1 LSTQSD
7 NYEVSCILSRVF
19 YYKFGELFLKLQDH
33 QLAFR
38 IVRRVVEISHFNRKQ
53 IAKKPVLNVTDSNQL
68 ILRAINDGKP
78 LLVSRFGTTETEFC
92 LEYGAPV
99 NNGNATIL
107 SIENLWRLSGVFPTN
122 PSQLADFFSK
132 YTNAASKIDF
142 CGVRRS
148 SKEFSYWEKE
158 SRIFSNYALDSTPI
172 DIEVLTPIFLKDP
185 WTQGLSGKKVLI
197 IHPFAETIRQQLKLL
212 IATPSAFYW
221 LPKFDPVILEA
232 PQSLGIKPENFH
244 FHNWNDS
251 LASLI
256 DEVEKIDF
264 DIALI
269 GCGAYGMPLG
279 SFIKE
284 KGKIAI
290 HIGGAL
296 QLFFAIRGQRWE
308 SEVNGN
314 LTSDQLKIWNWPL
327 LADTPESAYDVEEGA
342 YWAPKE
348 N

>member
-1 LSTQSD
+1 MSILSD
-7 NYEVSCILSRVF
+7 VYEVSCVLFRGF
-19 YYKFGELFLKLQDH
+19 YFEFGELILKLQGH

-38 IVRRVVEISHFNRKQ
+38 IVRRVVEISHFNK
-53 IAKKPVLNVTDSNQL
+53 ILISKKSVLNVKNSNQL
-68 ILRAINDGKP
+68 ILRAISDGKP

-92 LEYGAPV
+92 LEYGSPV
-99 NNGNATIL
+99 NNRNATFL

-132 YTNAASKIDF
+132 YTKAASNIDV

-148 SKEFSYWEKE
+148 SKEFSYWENE
-158 SRIFSNYALDSTPI
+158 SRMFSHYATDSTPI
-172 DIEVLTPIFLKDP
+172 DIEALTPIFLKDP

-197 IHPFAETIRQQLKLL
+197 IHPFAETIRQQLKSLA
-212 IATPSAFYW
+212 ATPAEFYW
-221 LPKFDPVILEA
+221 LPRFYPIVLEA
-232 PQSLGIKPENFH
+232 PQSLGVEPENYH
-244 FHNWNDS
+244 FNNWNDS
-251 LASLI
+251 LDTLMH
-256 DEVEKIDF
+256 EVENIDF

-269 GCGAYGMPLG
+269 GCGAYGLPLG

-308 SEVNGN
+308 IEINRK
-314 LTSDQLKIWNWPL
+314 LTSDQLRIWNWPL
-327 LADTPESAYDVEEGA
+327 RADTPKSAYDVENGA

>member
-1 LSTQSD
+1 MSILSD
-7 NYEVSCILSRVF
+7 VYEVSCILFCEF
-19 YYKFGELFLKLQDH
+19 YFDIGELILKLQGH

-38 IVRRVVEISHFNRKQ
+38 IMRRVIEISHFNKIQ
-53 IAKKPVLNVTDSNQL
+53 IAKKPILNVKQSNQL
-68 ILRAINDGKP
+68 ILRAISDGKP
-78 LLVSRFGTTETEFC
+78 CLVSRFGTTETEFC
-92 LEYGAPV
+92 LEYGVSA
-99 NNGNATIL
+99 NKGNATFL
-107 SIENLWRLSGVFPTN
+107 AIENLWRLSGVFPTN

-132 YTNAASKIDF
+132 YTNAASNIDV

-148 SKEFSYWEKE
+148 SKEFTYWEKE
-158 SRIFSNYALDSTPI
+158 SRMFSHYAIDSTPI
-172 DIEVLTPIFLKDP
+172 DIEALTPIFLKDP

-197 IHPFAETIRQQLKLL
+197 IHPFAETIRQQLNLL
-212 IATPSAFYW
+212 VATPSEFYW
-221 LPKFDPVILEA
+221 LPKFDPIILEA
-232 PQSLGIKPENFH
+232 PQSLGVEPGNFH
-244 FHNWNDS
+244 FDNWNDS
-251 LASLI
+251 LSSLM

-308 SEVNGN
+308 MEVNGN
-314 LTSDQLKIWNWPL
+314 LTSDQLRIWNWPL
-327 LADTPESAYDVEEGA
+327 QADTPKSAYDVEDGA